1 MKKTVSIM
9 IVIVLLILTGCSKSG
24 KQAADSKKQPL
35 QPRQVIEN
43 YFKYYNEKNREGV
56 LSTQTE
62 VNNTPNTEFGF
73 ENLKYIRLISMSEDT
88 NPGQK
93 EAYMKYG
100 RGSINGVKEENV
112 LIYKVKYDV
121 KYKKDGV
128 GPEDSGMYTKWV
140 TIIRKDKNS
149 PWLIDEIGEG

>member
-1 MKKTVSIM
+1 M
-9 IVIVLLILTGCSKSG
+9 IVIVLLILTGCSRSG
-24 KQAADSKKQPL
+24 KQAADSKKQSL

-43 YFKYYNEKNREGV
+43 YFKYYNEKNREGI

-62 VNNTPNTEFGF
+62 VNNTPNIEFGF

-88 NPGQK
+88 NPRQK

-121 KYKKDGV
+121 KYKKNEV
-128 GPEDSGMYTKWV
+128 GPQDSGMYTKWV